1 MCVYFIVVVYK
12 IHKCIIEC
20 TIIFVI
26 KVALKYN
33 RRKIFLLKLHLN
45 IQSFLYFSHCIANV
59 SLSACFLLVM
69 RPSEKTLF

>member
-33 RRKIFLLKLHLN
+33 RKIFLLRLHLN

-59 SLSACFLLVM
+59 SLSACFQIVT